1 MKELGPFIKAAREHL
16 EITIREA
23 EEISGISNAYLS
35 QIENGKIKK
44 PSQDTINKLSR
55 LYQVSYEM
63 LMHKAGYP
71 LPDYGYIMG
80 EDSENM
86 ITVLI
91 VDDSSQDRELIRSHL
106 INDTPLHFTITE
118 TGSGEEAL
126 QVASKNIPDCIL
138 LDYHLPDMDG
148 LAVFEQIKLINAL
161 KYTSV
166 IILTGNGSEETAV
179 RAMRMGAVNYL
190 NKDAMTR
197 ENLINA
203 VRHAIKRKHL
213 RESIYLRSEKAH
225 HDVEGFTNSLRDIA
239 EEIAAAAERIIK
251 KNENLVSDPD
261 MNIILGKSKE
271 LLALE
276 DGQGETMYTGKTSTG
291 RMK

>member
-1 MKELGPFIKAAREHL
+1 MKELGAFIKAAREHL

-44 PSQDTINKLSR
+44 PSHDTINKLSR

-63 LMHKAGYP
+63 LMHKAGYL
-71 LPDYGYIMG
+71 LPDYGYITG

-91 VDDSSQDRELIRSHL
+91 VDDSLQDREIIRSHL
-106 INDTPLHFTITE
+106 SYDTSLHFALTE

-126 QVASKNIPDCIL
+126 RMVSTVVPDCIL

-148 LAVFEQIKLINAL
+148 LEVFEQIKRIDAL

-179 RAMRMGAVNYL
+179 RAMKMGAVNYL

-197 ENLINA
+197 ENLISA
-203 VRHAIKRKHL
+203 VGHAMKRKHL
-213 RESIYLRSEKAH
+213 RESINLRSGKTRSEAH
-225 HDVEGFTNSLRDIA
+225 VFGNSVRDIVG
-239 EEIAAAAERIIK
+239 EIAAAAERFIEN
-251 KNENLVSDPD
+251 NENLKSDPD
-261 MNIILGKSKE
+261 MTIILGKSKE

-276 DGQGETMYTGKTSTG
+276 AG
-291 RMK
+291 

>member
-1 MKELGPFIKAAREHL
+1 MMKEIGPFIKAAREHL

-44 PSQDTINKLSR
+44 PSHDTLNKLSR

-71 LPDYGYIMG
+71 LPDYGYTMG
-80 EDSENM
+80 EDSEKM

-91 VDDSSQDRELIRSHL
+91 VDDSLQDREIIKSHL
-106 INDTPLHFTITE
+106 THDTSLHFGVSE
-118 TGSGEEAL
+118 TGRGEEAL
-126 QVASKNIPDCIL
+126 RMVSTNVPDCIL
-138 LDYHLPDMDG
+138 LDYKLPDMDG
-148 LAVFEQIKLINAL
+148 LAVFEQIKLIDAL
-161 KYTSV
+161 RYTSV

-179 RAMRMGAVNYL
+179 RAMRMGAINYL

-197 ENLINA
+197 EKLVSA

-213 RESIYLRSEKAH
+213 RESIHLRSRKTH
-225 HDVEGFTNSLRDIA
+225 LDVDGFKNSVRDLA
-239 EEIAAAAERIIK
+239 VEIAAAAERIIE
-251 KNENLVSDPD
+251 KNENMISDPD
-261 MNIILGKSKE
+261 MTIILGKSKE
-271 LLALE
+271 LLDPGA
-276 DGQGETMYTGKTSTG
+276 G
-291 RMK
+291 